1 MFQDLLPTSEQG
13 SENIFYQQHHV
24 SRKHRAQAV
33 SGDKFRGCTIWLT
46 GFSGAGKST
55 LAFGVEEYLIRHR
68 LNAYTLDGDNVRH
81 GLNSNLGFTETDRE
95 ENIRRIAEVSRLF
108 ADSGAICLTSVISPF
123 RKDRD
128 KARMIHEREGLPFLE
143 CFVDTP
149 LSVCESRD
157 TKGLYAKARAGL
169 IRGFTGID
177 QAYEPPLQPDVVLKA
192 GASSVTQCV
201 HTIIKLL
208 VDKVRRFPLSHNGH
222 CHSPDSSL
230 PPEDKHRLMCFL
242 LLYRFRC

>member
-1 MFQDLLPTSEQG
+1 MTFDFDQG
-13 SENIFYQQHHV
+13 PSSSNNIFYQQHQV
-24 SRKHRAQAV
+24 TRKNRGQAV
-33 SGDKFRGCTIWLT
+33 SGGKFQGCTIWLT
-46 GFSGAGKST
+46 GLSGAGKST

-68 LNAYTLDGDNVRH
+68 INAYTLDGDNVRH
-81 GLNSNLGFTETDRE
+81 GLNSNLGFSAVDRE

-128 KARMIHEREGLPFLE
+128 KARQIHERDGLPFLE

-149 LSVCESRD
+149 LSICERRD

-177 QAYEPPLQPDVVLKA
+177 QSYELPLQPDVILKA
-192 GASSVTQCV
+192 GESSIAECV
-201 HTIIKLL
+201 HTIIRLL
-208 VDKVRRFPLSHNGH
+208 VDKV
-222 CHSPDSSL
+222 C
-230 PPEDKHRLMCFL
+230 
-242 LLYRFRC
+242 LYRSYSPLILQAHIHCRSFPFRV